1 MLKVPD
7 RIVIYPQK
15 DSEPDHLLCWIPPSN
30 YSFVSGD
37 SMETETELREFYPT
51 GIETE
56 LLQDSFDEFGI
67 SFPSNYDLDL
77 LREAYLKLRKTG
89 MFKELKF
96 VNIKK
101 LQRYV
106 EKKDD
111 LLIQDLVKK
120 YSDQKITLEQ
130 LREEPIFAMLLEEPR
145 SKGSQD
151 PGIAFQQIS
160 GKL

>member
-37 SMETETELREFYPT
+37 NPETETELNTYYPT